1 MHPDMKRLFS
11 LFALLVSFSLAP
23 FGVAEAQYR
32 MPYGEA
38 HAVAPYAQHLD
49 SAARETLRKG
59 LMFDYGEFRKKRNAG
74 MVLSLVGVSA
84 EMVGAIM
91 MAVNDEYDMPGA
103 SAAYFSGLTMACVGI
118 PVWIVNGVRL
128 NRTRR
133 DYIYLMGRQ
142 LEDDL
147 RSTNPVVRIEKK

>member
-1 MHPDMKRLFS
+1 MRS
-11 LFALLVSFSLAP
+11 LFLPGAKSRILVLLVLSLASAC
-23 FGVAEAQYR
+23 VAARAQYNL
-32 MPYGEA
+32 PYRDL
-38 HAVAPYAQHLD
+38 YAATATASRLD

-59 LMFDYGEFRKKRNAG
+59 LLFDYGEFRKRRNAG

-84 EMVGAIM
+84 EMVGTIM
-91 MAVNDEYDMPGA
+91 MAANDEYDMPGA
-103 SAAYFSGLTMACVGI
+103 STAYFSGLAMACVGI

-133 DYIYLMGRQ
+133 DYLYLMGRP

-147 RSTNPVVRIEKK
+147 RRDGNINN

>member
-1 MHPDMKRLFS
+1 MRCLFLPEAKSRTLVLS
-11 LFALLVSFSLAP
+11 LLLMAYAC
-23 FGVAEAQYR
+23 VARAQYNL
-32 MPYGEA
+32 PYRGLYAATATA
-38 HAVAPYAQHLD
+38 HQLD
-49 SAARETLRKG
+49 SAARETLRRG

-74 MVLSLVGVSA
+74 MVLALVGVSA

-91 MAVNDEYDMPGA
+91 MAANDEYDMPGA

-118 PVWIVNGVRL
+118 PIWIVNGVRL

-133 DYIYLMGRQ
+133 DYLYLMGRQ

-147 RSTNPVVRIEKK
+147 RRGGNINN